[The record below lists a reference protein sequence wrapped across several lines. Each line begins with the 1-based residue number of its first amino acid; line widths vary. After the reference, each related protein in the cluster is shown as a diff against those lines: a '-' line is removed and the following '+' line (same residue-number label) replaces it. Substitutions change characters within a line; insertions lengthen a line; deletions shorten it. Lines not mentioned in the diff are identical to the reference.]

1 MSVGSKIRES
11 RKQAML
17 SQLQL
22 ASGSGVSLATLQ
34 SIERDRANP
43 SLSTIV
49 ALGHYL
55 GLSLKLEPEPINW
68 PLLIAAGVPLSIL
81 GKLDGVPNK
90 EAIPREI
97 RKALGQ
103 PLTEREESAI
113 AGFVLA
119 LKIHYPSLADRWFS
133 RATMKRLNS
142 KFSEPRILKLKRI
155 ATAEIAKYL

>member
-43 SLSTIV
+43 SLSTIT
-49 ALGHYL
+49 ALGDYL

-68 PLLIAAGVPLSIL
+68 PLLIAAGVPLAISEKQDVVPHKESIL
-81 GKLDGVPNK
+81 
-90 EAIPREI
+90 REI

-113 AGFVLA
+113 AGFALA
-119 LKIHYPSLADRWFS
+119 LKIHFPSVADRWFS

-142 KFSEPRILKLKRI
+142 RFSEPKTLKLKRI

>member
-55 GLSLKLEPEPINW
+55 GLSLKLEPETINW
-68 PLLIAAGVPLSIL
+68 PLLIAAGVPLSNL
-81 GKLDGVPNK
+81 EKLDVGSFCTSVKPK
-90 EAIPREI
+90 V
-97 RKALGQ
+97 
-103 PLTEREESAI
+103 S
-113 AGFVLA
+113 GFD
-119 LKIHYPSLADRWFS
+119 KISSSSVD
-133 RATMKRLNS
+133 
-142 KFSEPRILKLKRI
+142 
-155 ATAEIAKYL
+155 